1 MGLVRNATVNVPIIN
16 CRPMTKRVTNVLREI
31 PGDLHSRKART
42 GLAKMVMR
50 LFDHW
55 AIATTDQAALLG
67 LSQGSRS
74 TLSRYRNGEPF
85 ADNRDL
91 LDRAGHLLGIHKAL
105 RIIFPQNRNLVYQW
119 VTTSNR
125 RFSGKT
131 PLEIMRDEGF
141 LGLVMVRRYLDFE
154 RGR

>member
-1 MGLVRNATVNVPIIN
+1 MSIP
-16 CRPMTKRVTNVLREI
+16 VTTLPQETPSN
-31 PGDLHSRKART
+31 LHSREARAA
-42 GLAKMVMR
+42 LAKMIMS

-55 AIATTDQAALLG
+55 NIAKTDQAALLG

-105 RIIFPQNRNLVYQW
+105 RILFPHNRDLVYRW
-119 VTTSNR
+119 VTTTNR
-125 RFSGKT
+125 RFNGKT
-131 PLEIMRDEGF
+131 PLEVMCDKGF
-141 LGLVMVRRYLDFE
+141 LGLLMVRRYLDFE